1 MGQCLW
7 CSESL
12 KLVDMKKVTIIY
24 RTIPQYRVEFYN
36 QLRAFL
42 LEQGI
47 QLQLIYGNNGFSGR
61 NDSVDLEW
69 ATFVKNRTFNLGSF
83 ILIWQPCLRLIKDS
97 DLVIVEQ
104 ANMLLINYILILK
117 RKLFNK
123 KFAFWGHGL
132 NLQAPKDNLF
142 NQFKMTYINQSSWWF
157 PYTEG
162 VKKFLIEKGV
172 NPEKITVVQNAID
185 TKTLRTQF
193 LSFSEEEINETK
205 RELGI
210 ESDEKVLIYCGALS
224 KEKNLSFLLE
234 SVSRLKKLTPIKFKL
249 IILGNGPEREAVEN
263 FAQNSE
269 HIIYVGPKYGL
280 EKAKYFRLADIF
292 VLPGAMGLAV
302 LDAFAYE
309 TPIVTIE
316 YPYHGPE
323 IEYIRNNENGIIA
336 KNDMIDFSAKVIGL
350 MNDSKLT
357 DLFISQGLEEL
368 KTLNTETM
376 VSNFGNGILKCLKS

>member
-1 MGQCLW
+1 
-7 CSESL
+7 
-12 KLVDMKKVTIIY
+12 MKKVTIIY

-36 QLRAFL
+36 QLRTFL
-42 LEQGI
+42 LDHGI

-61 NDSVDLEW
+61 NDSVELDW

-83 ILIWQPCLRLIKDS
+83 VLIWQPCLNLIKDS

-104 ANMLLINYILILK
+104 ANMLLINYLLILR
-117 RKLFNK
+117 RKFFKK

-162 VKKFLIEKGV
+162 VKHFLIEKGV
-172 NPEKITVVQNAID
+172 SSDKITVVQNAID
-185 TKTLRTQF
+185 TKTLRAQF
-193 LSFSEEEINETK
+193 LLFSDEEIEQCK
-205 RELGI
+205 IELGI
-210 ESDEKVLIYCGALS
+210 KADEKVLIYCGALS
-224 KEKNLSFLLE
+224 KEKNLTFLLE
-234 SVSRLKKLTPIKFKL
+234 SATRLKKLTCIEFKL
-249 IILGNGPEREAVEN
+249 IILGNGPERKAVEN
-263 FAQNSE
+263 FAQNSN

-309 TPIVTIE
+309 TPIITIE
-316 YPYHGPE
+316 YPFHGPE
-323 IEYIRNNENGIIA
+323 IEYVRNNENGIIA
-336 KNDMIDFSAKVIGL
+336 KNDMNDFNAKVIEL
-350 MNDSKLT
+350 MNDQKLC
-357 DLFISQGLEEL
+357 DSFINQGLEDL

-376 VSNFGNGILKCLKS
+376 VSNFGNGIINCLKV

>member
-1 MGQCLW
+1 
-7 CSESL
+7 
-12 KLVDMKKVTIIY
+12 MKKVTIIY

-36 QLRAFL
+36 QLRSFL
-42 LEQGI
+42 LQREI

-69 ATFVKNRTFNLGSF
+69 ATFVKNKTFNLGSF
-83 ILIWQPCLRLIKDS
+83 VLIWQPCLNLIKDS

-104 ANMLLINYILILK
+104 ANMLLINYLLILK
-117 RKLFNK
+117 RKLLNK

-142 NQFKMTYINQSSWWF
+142 NQFKMTYINLSSWWF

-162 VKKFLIEKGV
+162 VRNFLIEKGV
-172 NPEKITVVQNAID
+172 SSKKITVVQNAID
-185 TKTLRTQF
+185 TKTLREQY
-193 LSFSEEEINETK
+193 LSFSEKEIEECK
-205 RELGI
+205 QELGI
-210 ESDEKVLIYCGALS
+210 KEDEKVLIYCGALA
-224 KEKNLSFLLE
+224 KEKNLAFLLE
-234 SVSRLKKLTPIKFKL
+234 SATRLKKLTPIKFKL
-249 IILGNGPEREAVEN
+249 IILGNGPERKAVEN

-269 HIIYVGPKYGL
+269 HIIYLGPKYGL

-316 YPYHGPE
+316 YPFHGPE
-323 IEYIRNNENGIIA
+323 IEYIKNNENGIIA
-336 KNDMIDFSAKVIGL
+336 KNDMIDFNAKVIAL
-350 MNDSKLT
+350 MSDCRLSN
-357 DLFISQGLEEL
+357 LFVAQGLEEL

-376 VSNFGNGILKCLKS
+376 VSNFGNGIITCLKA